1 METIEFNQIE
11 NGVEEIFFN
20 VVSIEST
27 IKLNTEFSLLVNQ
40 EDKSILKL
48 YCTLSA
54 FNDDTEN
61 TFMEI
66 KSYGIYK
73 TDNQD
78 ENLTL
83 DKIENGMELMEDLL
97 PSVNE
102 TLSFI
107 TKRGLGDSIELPMK
121 LPEKEIEDPSES

>member
-54 FNDDTEN
+54 FNDGAEN

-78 ENLTL
+78 ENLTM

>member
-1 METIEFNQIE
+1 
-11 NGVEEIFFN
+11 
-20 VVSIEST
+20 
-27 IKLNTEFSLLVNQ
+27 
-40 EDKSILKL
+40 
-48 YCTLSA
+48 
-54 FNDDTEN
+54 
-61 TFMEI
+61 MEI

-78 ENLTL
+78 ENLTM